1 MDIDFPLV
9 LTWAVLITGGVWLF
23 DVLALKPRRIRA
35 ADSLEAQGTGAVSA
49 EQLLCEP
56 KLVEYS
62 RSFFPVL
69 LLVLFSSA
77 VQAEK
82 TVINDAAALADLKT
96 GKGVFL
102 VDIGDARKLNF
113 YLEVIQGTYKGMKQ
127 QGVEPDFV
135 LVYIGP
141 SVKYLSTSPS
151 AEVEKSAAGVL
162 LEIESN
168 VEALAELGV
177 RQEICAVATRVFGI
191 DEESVLPGLTLV
203 GDGFISLIGYQAQGY
218 HLVPVF

>member
-1 MDIDFPLV
+1 MSNKIKALIAALV
-9 LTWAVLITGGVWLF
+9 LM
-23 DVLALKPRRIRA
+23 LAGNP
-35 ADSLEAQGTGAVSA
+35 
-49 EQLLCEP
+49 LLAGN
-56 KLVEYS
+56 VTIDD
-62 RSFFPVL
+62 RV
-69 LLVLFSSA
+69 
-77 VQAEK
+77 
-82 TVINDAAALADLKT
+82 ALGDLKV

-102 VDIGDARKLNF
+102 VDIGDASKLNF
-113 YLEVIQGTYKGMKQ
+113 YLEVIQGTYKGMKA

-151 AEVEKSAAGVL
+151 DEAEQAAGGVL
-162 LEIESN
+162 LDIEAN
-168 VEALAELGV
+168 VEALAAFGI

-191 DEESVLPGLTLV
+191 DNEAILPGLTLV